1 MTGDREQA
9 GRLRSEVAV
18 RHRPPANGDPAD
30 GHPADNYPADDH
42 PADNYPADGHPADN
56 YPAGN
61 HPAGNHAADNYPAGD
76 QAADSAGQPSDLV
89 ASLFRAHAVA
99 LVRVA
104 TLLLGDRQSA
114 EDVVQDA
121 FFGLYRGLPGLR
133 DRSKALPYLRASVI
147 NGSRSVLRARKRAFL
162 RRVQHEP
169 PVWSAESAAMD
180 GEDRKAM
187 LAAVARL
194 PRRAR
199 EVLALRYYLDLADH
213 EIAAALGISRA
224 TVSSTASR
232 ALAKLARELKEEP

>member
-1 MTGDREQA
+1 MTSDHEQL

-18 RHRPPANGDPAD
+18 RRRPPADGGPAADHPTNDHPTDGDPAD
-30 GHPADNYPADDH
+30 GHPAG
-42 PADNYPADGHPADN
+42 GHQANDP
-56 YPAGN
+56 
-61 HPAGNHAADNYPAGD
+61 
-76 QAADSAGQPSDLV
+76 AADSAGQPSDLV
-89 ASLFRAHAVA
+89 AGLFRAHAVA

-104 TLLLGDRQSA
+104 TLLLGDQQSA

-162 RRVQHEP
+162 RKVQHEP
-169 PVWSAESAAMD
+169 PVWSAESAAMA
-180 GEDRKAM
+180 GEDRKAL

>member
-1 MTGDREQA
+1 MTGDHEQV

-18 RHRPPANGDPAD
+18 RRRPPANEDPAND
-30 GHPADNYPADDH
+30 HPTDDH
-42 PADNYPADGHPADN
+42 PANDHPSNDHPTADP
-56 YPAGN
+56 
-61 HPAGNHAADNYPAGD
+61 
-76 QAADSAGQPSDLV
+76 AADSAGQV
-89 ASLFRAHAVA
+89 ADQVSGLFRAHAVA

-104 TLLLGDRQSA
+104 TLLLGDQQSA

-147 NGSRSVLRARKRAFL
+147 NGSRSVLRARKRAGL
-162 RRVQHEP
+162 RRVQHDP
-169 PVWSAESAAMD
+169 PVWSAESAAMA
-180 GEDRKAM
+180 GEDRKAL

-213 EIAAALGISRA
+213 EIGAALGISRA

>member
-1 MTGDREQA
+1 MTGDHEQL

-18 RHRPPANGDPAD
+18 RRRPPADGGPAADHPTNDHPTDGDPAD
-30 GHPADNYPADDH
+30 GHPAGGHQADD
-42 PADNYPADGHPADN
+42 P
-56 YPAGN
+56 
-61 HPAGNHAADNYPAGD
+61 AADA
-76 QAADSAGQPSDLV
+76 AGQPSDLV
-89 ASLFRAHAVA
+89 AGLFRAHAVA

-104 TLLLGDRQSA
+104 TLLLGDQQSA

-162 RRVQHEP
+162 RKVQHEP
-169 PVWSAESAAMD
+169 PVWSAESAAMA
-180 GEDRKAM
+180 GEDRKAL

>member
-1 MTGDREQA
+1 MTGDHEQL

-18 RHRPPANGDPAD
+18 RRRPPANGGPAADHPTNDHPTD
-30 GHPADNYPADDH
+30 GHPANDH
-42 PADNYPADGHPADN
+42 PAGGHPASD
-56 YPAGN
+56 P
-61 HPAGNHAADNYPAGD
+61 
-76 QAADSAGQPSDLV
+76 AADSAGQPSDLV
-89 ASLFRAHAVA
+89 AGLFRAHAVA

-104 TLLLGDRQSA
+104 TLLLGDQQSA

-162 RRVQHEP
+162 RKVQHEP
-169 PVWSAESAAMD
+169 PVWSAESAAMA
-180 GEDRKAM
+180 GEDRKAL

-232 ALAKLARELKEEP
+232 ALAKLARDLKEEQ

>member
-1 MTGDREQA
+1 MTGDREQV

-18 RHRPPANGDPAD
+18 RRRPPANGDPAS
-30 GHPADNYPADDH
+30 DH
-42 PADNYPADGHPADN
+42 PADGHPANGD
-56 YPAGN
+56 PASD
-61 HPAGNHAADNYPAGD
+61 HPASDP
-76 QAADSAGQPSDLV
+76 AADSAGQPSDLV
-89 ASLFRAHAVA
+89 AGLFRAHAVA

-104 TLLLGDRQSA
+104 TLLLGDQQSA

-162 RRVQHEP
+162 RKVQHEP
-169 PVWSAESAAMD
+169 PVWSAESAAMA
-180 GEDRKAM
+180 GEDRKAL

-232 ALAKLARELKEEP
+232 ALAKLARDLKEEQ

>member
-1 MTGDREQA
+1 MTGDHEQV

-18 RHRPPANGDPAD
+18 RRRPPANEDPAND
-30 GHPADNYPADDH
+30 HPTDDH
-42 PADNYPADGHPADN
+42 PANDHPSNDHPTADP
-56 YPAGN
+56 
-61 HPAGNHAADNYPAGD
+61 
-76 QAADSAGQPSDLV
+76 AADSAGQV
-89 ASLFRAHAVA
+89 ADQVSGLFRAHAVA

-104 TLLLGDRQSA
+104 TLLLGDQQSA

-147 NGSRSVLRARKRAFL
+147 NGSRSVLRARKRAGL
-162 RRVQHEP
+162 RRVQHDP
-169 PVWSAESAAMD
+169 PVWSAESAAMA
-180 GEDRKAM
+180 GEDRVAL
-187 LAAVARL
+187 LAAVAGL

-213 EIAAALGISRA
+213 EIGAALGISRA

>member
-1 MTGDREQA
+1 MTGDHEQL

-18 RHRPPANGDPAD
+18 RRRPPADGGPAADHPTNDHPTNDHPTDGDPAD
-30 GHPADNYPADDH
+30 GHPAG
-42 PADNYPADGHPADN
+42 GHPADD
-56 YPAGN
+56 P
-61 HPAGNHAADNYPAGD
+61 
-76 QAADSAGQPSDLV
+76 AADSAGQPSDLV
-89 ASLFRAHAVA
+89 AGLFRAHAVA

-104 TLLLGDRQSA
+104 TLLLGDQQSA

-162 RRVQHEP
+162 RKVQHEP
-169 PVWSAESAAMD
+169 PVWSAESAAMA
-180 GEDRKAM
+180 GEDRKAL

>member
-1 MTGDREQA
+1 
-9 GRLRSEVAV
+9 VA
-18 RHRPPANGDPAD
+18 
-30 GHPADNYPADDH
+30 
-42 PADNYPADGHPADN
+42 
-56 YPAGN
+56 
-61 HPAGNHAADNYPAGD
+61 D
-76 QAADSAGQPSDLV
+76 QISG
-89 ASLFRAHAVA
+89 LFRAHAVA

-104 TLLLGDRQSA
+104 TLLLGDQQSA

-121 FFGLYRGLPGLR
+121 FFGLCRGLPGLR

-169 PVWSAESAAMD
+169 PVWSAESAAMA
-180 GEDRKAM
+180 GEDRKAL

-194 PRRAR
+194 PRRSR

-232 ALAKLARELKEEP
+232 ALARLARELKEEQ

>member
-1 MTGDREQA
+1 MTGDREHA

-18 RHRPPANGDPAD
+18 RRRPPADGGPAADHPTNDHPTNDHPTDGDPAD
-30 GHPADNYPADDH
+30 GHPAGGHQADD
-42 PADNYPADGHPADN
+42 P
-56 YPAGN
+56 
-61 HPAGNHAADNYPAGD
+61 AADA
-76 QAADSAGQPSDLV
+76 AGQPSDLV
-89 ASLFRAHAVA
+89 AGLFRAHAVA

-104 TLLLGDRQSA
+104 TLLLGDQQSA

-162 RRVQHEP
+162 RKVQHEP
-169 PVWSAESAAMD
+169 PVWSAESAAMA
-180 GEDRKAM
+180 GEDRKAL

>member
-1 MTGDREQA
+1 MISVTGDREQFR
-9 GRLRSEVAV
+9 RLRSDVAE
-18 RHRPPANGDPAD
+18 RPAPPA
-30 GHPADNYPADDH
+30 ADD
-42 PADNYPADGHPADN
+42 
-56 YPAGN
+56 
-61 HPAGNHAADNYPAGD
+61 
-76 QAADSAGQPSDLV
+76 LV
-89 ASLFRAHAVA
+89 DDLFRAHAVT

-104 TLLLGDRQSA
+104 TLLLGDQQSA

-133 DRSKALPYLRASVI
+133 DRTKALPYLRASVI
-147 NGSRSVLRARKRAFL
+147 NGSRSVLRARKRAVL

-169 PVWSAESAAMD
+169 PVWSAESAAMV
-180 GEDRKAM
+180 GEDRKAL

-213 EIAAALGISRA
+213 EIAAVLGISRA

-232 ALAKLARELKEEP
+232 ALAALARDLKEER

>member
-1 MTGDREQA
+1 MTGDREQL

-18 RHRPPANGDPAD
+18 RRRPPADGGPAADHPTNDHPTNDHPTDGDPAD
-30 GHPADNYPADDH
+30 GHPAGGHQADD
-42 PADNYPADGHPADN
+42 P
-56 YPAGN
+56 
-61 HPAGNHAADNYPAGD
+61 AADA
-76 QAADSAGQPSDLV
+76 AGQPSDLV
-89 ASLFRAHAVA
+89 AGLFRAHAVA

-104 TLLLGDRQSA
+104 TLLLGDQQSA

-162 RRVQHEP
+162 RKVQHEP
-169 PVWSAESAAMD
+169 PVWSAESAAMA
-180 GEDRKAM
+180 GEDRKAL

>member
-1 MTGDREQA
+1 MTGDHEQL

-18 RHRPPANGDPAD
+18 RRRPPADGGPAADHPTNDHPTNDHPTDGDPAD
-30 GHPADNYPADDH
+30 GHPAG
-42 PADNYPADGHPADN
+42 GHQANDP
-56 YPAGN
+56 
-61 HPAGNHAADNYPAGD
+61 AADA
-76 QAADSAGQPSDLV
+76 AGQPSDLV
-89 ASLFRAHAVA
+89 AGLFRAHAVA

-104 TLLLGDRQSA
+104 TLLLGDQQSA

-162 RRVQHEP
+162 RKVQHEP
-169 PVWSAESAAMD
+169 PVWSAESAAMA
-180 GEDRKAM
+180 GEDRKAL

>member
-9 GRLRSEVAV
+9 GRLRSQVV
-18 RHRPPANGDPAD
+18 IRHRPPAAS
-30 GHPADNYPADDH
+30 
-42 PADNYPADGHPADN
+42 
-56 YPAGN
+56 
-61 HPAGNHAADNYPAGD
+61 HPAGSYPAASHPAGEPAAGEPPAGEPPAD
-76 QAADSAGQPSDLV
+76 EPAADSAGQPSDLV
-89 ASLFRAHAVA
+89 AGLFRAHAVA

-104 TLLLGDRQSA
+104 TLLVGDQQSA

-162 RRVQHEP
+162 RKVQHEP

-180 GEDRKAM
+180 GEDRRAL

>member
-1 MTGDREQA
+1 MTSDREQG

-18 RHRPPANGDPAD
+18 RRRPPAADHPTNDHPTD
-30 GHPADNYPADDH
+30 GHPANDH
-42 PADNYPADGHPADN
+42 PAGGHPASD
-56 YPAGN
+56 P
-61 HPAGNHAADNYPAGD
+61 
-76 QAADSAGQPSDLV
+76 AADSAGQPSDLV
-89 ASLFRAHAVA
+89 AGLFRAHAVA

-104 TLLLGDRQSA
+104 TLLLGDQQSA

-162 RRVQHEP
+162 RKVQHEP

-180 GEDRKAM
+180 GEDRKAL

-199 EVLALRYYLDLADH
+199 EVLALRYYLDLADY

-232 ALAKLARELKEEP
+232 ALAKLARELKEEQ

>member
-1 MTGDREQA
+1 MTGDHEQL

-18 RHRPPANGDPAD
+18 RRRPPADGGPAADHPTNDHPTD
-30 GHPADNYPADDH
+30 GHPANDH
-42 PADNYPADGHPADN
+42 PTDGHPAND
-56 YPAGN
+56 
-61 HPAGNHAADNYPAGD
+61 HPAGGHQANDL
-76 QAADSAGQPSDLV
+76 AADSAGQMADLV
-89 ASLFRAHAVA
+89 AGLFRAHAVA

-104 TLLLGDRQSA
+104 TLLLGDQQSA

-162 RRVQHEP
+162 RKVQHEP
-169 PVWSAESAAMD
+169 PVWSAESAAMA
-180 GEDRKAM
+180 GEDRKAL

-232 ALAKLARELKEEP
+232 ALAKLARDLKEEQ